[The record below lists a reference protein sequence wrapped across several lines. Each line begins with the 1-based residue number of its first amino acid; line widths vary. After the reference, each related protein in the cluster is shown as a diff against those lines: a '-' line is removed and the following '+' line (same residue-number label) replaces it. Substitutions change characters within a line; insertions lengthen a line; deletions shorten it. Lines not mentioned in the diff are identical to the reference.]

1 MIDVNLSIEGY
12 NRLYLYYLQGE
23 DECEEIHVKIK
34 DNKIIFVEDYDS
46 NVVIASI
53 DLDTSEGKI
62 LSHYT
67 ECTLRIFANED
78 GEIFI
83 YESCMNPN
91 DQYLGHCYNC
101 FVDYAQS
108 SYKCKKGIH
117 EKIKNMNKT
126 INDLRFVDPIPNRN
140 HRFVEDIERYGNIVE
155 GLENDFSHISD
166 DDTKMIC
173 ETAHLLQSQLEAL
186 YDKWNYGKFNRW
198 DYDYEDETE

>member
-1 MIDVNLSIEGY
+1 MIDVKLSIDGY

-23 DECEEIHVKIK
+23 NEYEEIHVKIK
-34 DNKIIFVEDYDS
+34 DNKIVFVEDYDS
-46 NVVIASI
+46 DSVIASVDI
-53 DLDTSEGKI
+53 DTPEGKI
-62 LSHYT
+62 LSNYT
-67 ECTLRIFANED
+67 ECLLRVVTNGD

-83 YESCMNPN
+83 YETCMNPK
-91 DQYLGHCYNC
+91 DKYLGHCYNC

-108 SYKCKKGIH
+108 SYKCRKGIH
-117 EKIKNMNKT
+117 EKIKNMDKT

-140 HRFVEDIERYGNIVE
+140 HRFVKDIERYGNIVK

-166 DDTKMIC
+166 DDIKMIC
-173 ETAHLLQSQLEAL
+173 ETAHLLQSQFEAL